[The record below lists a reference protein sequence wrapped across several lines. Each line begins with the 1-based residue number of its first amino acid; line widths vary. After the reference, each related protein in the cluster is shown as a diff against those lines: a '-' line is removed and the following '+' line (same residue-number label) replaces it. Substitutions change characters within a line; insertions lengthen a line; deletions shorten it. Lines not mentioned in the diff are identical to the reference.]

1 MATGNVEWEGD
12 IYKLGEDEPYKKFL
26 ERCDCK
32 EMVDYIQRDGLIDA
46 WKDQGRDPEC
56 QSGTWKKT
64 LL

>member
-1 MATGNVEWEGD
+1 MIARKWLI
-12 IYKLGEDEPYKKFL
+12 IYK
-26 ERCDCK
+26 
-32 EMVDYIQRDGLIDA
+32 RDGLIDA